1 MRHVVR
7 DSEDRHAKPLSE
19 PIVLILLSVADA
31 VGVHNGRFTRF

>member
-7 DSEDRHAKPLSE
+7 NSEDRHAKPLSE
-19 PIVLILLSVADA
+19 PVVLILADA